1 MSEIKRDSES
11 KTIMKYVDEM
21 SKTQDLMLESK
32 LKIRNKMPTIMQIS
46 NQTGRVHINEF
57 YMKEEGSIA
66 DIEQYITVNRNRQ

>member
-1 MSEIKRDSES
+1 MRYIDEIA
-11 KTIMKYVDEM
+11 
-21 SKTQDLMLESK
+21 KTQELMLESK

-66 DIEQYITVNRNRQ
+66 EI